1 MNPNPLL
8 KADFPDPDVIR
19 VEVTY
24 YMVSTTMHFMPGCV
38 ILRSYNL
45 TDWEIL
51 THVYETLEKTDKES
65 LKNGQCAYGQGMW
78 AASLRWHEGKFYIC
92 FAANDTGKTYLYQS
106 ENITGPWR
114 KSRIEGFYHDA
125 SLLFDEDG
133 KAYLAYGNRQIHIQ
147 ELKKD
152 LSGPEPGGFHQIVV
166 EDTDAVRLG
175 YEGTHFYKI
184 NGRYYL
190 FFIHW
195 GNAPDARRTQACYV
209 AEQIGGPYRG
219 GDVLNDDRG
228 YHNQGVAQGGIV
240 DTPEGDWYAIL
251 FQDSGAVGRIP
262 VLAPVK
268 WREDFPVF
276 GREGKIPEHI
286 DCMDSRPGYSYE
298 PIYGGDDFSYTPDEN
313 GKISLHPRWE
323 WNHIP
328 DVSHWR
334 ILPEKGALEL
344 ITSEL
349 CRNVTQAVNTLTQRL
364 MYPGSEVT
372 VTIEGSG
379 LRKGDLAGLCLL
391 QGDYAGAGIRR
402 EEDGYF
408 AVLFQRPGEKE
419 NAMAQPADDTV
430 PVERER
436 IALNESRITLLV
448 RADFEQMRD
457 TARFYFKTGS
467 GWRPLGGE
475 IKLYFKLDH
484 FCGCRAGLFCYAT
497 EMTGGKAA
505 FTHFTHTLWR
515 KEGEGPA

>member
-19 VEVTY
+19 VEDTY

-78 AASLRWHEGKFYIC
+78 AASLRWNKGKFYIC

-166 EDTDAVRLG
+166 EDTDAARLG

-228 YHNQGVAQGGIV
+228 DHNQGVELLTRRRGTGMPFCFRTA
-240 DTPEGDWYAIL
+240 
-251 FQDSGAVGRIP
+251 
-262 VLAPVK
+262 
-268 WREDFPVF
+268 
-276 GREGKIPEHI
+276 
-286 DCMDSRPGYSYE
+286 E
-298 PIYGGDDFSYTPDEN
+298 P
-313 GKISLHPRWE
+313 
-323 WNHIP
+323 
-328 DVSHWR
+328 
-334 ILPEKGALEL
+334 
-344 ITSEL
+344 
-349 CRNVTQAVNTLTQRL
+349 
-364 MYPGSEVT
+364 
-372 VTIEGSG
+372 
-379 LRKGDLAGLCLL
+379 
-391 QGDYAGAGIRR
+391 
-402 EEDGYF
+402 
-408 AVLFQRPGEKE
+408 
-419 NAMAQPADDTV
+419 
-430 PVERER
+430 
-436 IALNESRITLLV
+436 
-448 RADFEQMRD
+448 
-457 TARFYFKTGS
+457 
-467 GWRPLGGE
+467 
-475 IKLYFKLDH
+475 
-484 FCGCRAGLFCYAT
+484 
-497 EMTGGKAA
+497 
-505 FTHFTHTLWR
+505 
-515 KEGEGPA
+515 